1 MADQMSRNF
10 VRAGRVA
17 LVATALTL
25 VPRAEAAGPYSFFS
39 LSPCRVVDTRNA
51 VGPQGGPSLTANS
64 NRSFPIE
71 GTCGVPPTAQ
81 AVVFNITMVSP
92 TDFGDLRIYPAGTT
106 APLASVINWVTT
118 DSAVANG
125 AIVPV
130 ALGGPTVNNVTV
142 RVDMPVGSTGTVHLV
157 LDVTGYFQ

>member
-39 LSPCRVVDTRNA
+39 LSPCRVVDTRNPH
-51 VGPQGGPSLTANS
+51 GPTGGPSLAENAS
-64 NRSFPIE
+64 RPFPIL
-71 GTCGVPPTAQ
+71 GACGVPLTAQ
-81 AVVFNITMVSP
+81 AVVFNVTVVTP
-92 TDFGDLRIYPAGTT
+92 TDFGDLRIYPTGTS
-106 APLASVINWVTT
+106 APLASVINWVTS
-118 DSAVANG
+118 DFAVANG

-130 ALGGPTVNNVTV
+130 TSGAGNNVTV
-142 RVDMPVGSTGTVHLV
+142 MVDMPVGSTGKVDLV

>member
-1 MADQMSRNF
+1 
-10 VRAGRVA
+10 VA

-25 VPRAEAAGPYSFFS
+25 IPRAEAAGPYSFFS
-39 LSPCRVVDTRNA
+39 LSPCRIVDTRNPD
-51 VGPQGGPSLTANS
+51 GPTGGPVLGANS

-71 GTCGVPPTAQ
+71 SACGVPNTAQ

-106 APLASVINWVTT
+106 VPLASVINWVTT
-118 DSAVANG
+118 DFAVANG

-130 ALGGPTVNNVTV
+130 TPGGPSVNNVTV
-142 RVDMPVGSTGTVHLV
+142 QVDMPPASTGTVHLV